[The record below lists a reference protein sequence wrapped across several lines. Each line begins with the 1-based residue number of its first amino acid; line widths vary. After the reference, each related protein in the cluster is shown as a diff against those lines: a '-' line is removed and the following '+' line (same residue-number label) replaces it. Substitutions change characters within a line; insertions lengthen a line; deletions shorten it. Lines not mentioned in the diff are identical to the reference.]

1 MLLTFPFS
9 PLWEQASPHVLKKKK
24 IMRYVT
30 NESSRVE
37 KIMKKKNLSL
47 VVNL

>member
-1 MLLTFPFS
+1 MLLTFYFS
-9 PLWEQASPHVLKKKK
+9 SLWEQDSPHLLKKK

-37 KIMKKKNLSL
+37 KIMKKKFVSL